1 MQAKELDYQNEQELR
16 GNSITLVF
24 HRDRQSGH
32 YIYLFDSKIDR
43 YFGES

>member
-1 MQAKELDYQNEQELR
+1 MNKSFG
-16 GNSITLVF
+16 GNGRTLAF
-24 HRDRQSGH
+24 HRYRQSGH